1 MTNYINSRSRRGV
14 PLRPAEEIPIVDGRA
29 GAGRGPD
36 GMTSYISRNT
46 RGVPPAEEVPIVD
59 GQPVAPAGEF
69 TRRAKATRL
78 NICQGRKTTSVPST
92 QTTLPIPHSFS
103 SPGGTPVSA
112 YPSDWVRS
120 AGRQPLR
127 DLKLAHLLSERL
139 FRRVIRHPK

>member
-78 NICQGRKTTSVPST
+78 NLPGPQDNIDPVDTNHAADPTQFFHPLVGRRSRTGSAQKSRI
-92 QTTLPIPHSFS
+92 TLR
-103 SPGGTPVSA
+103 
-112 YPSDWVRS
+112 W
-120 AGRQPLR
+120 L
-127 DLKLAHLLSERL
+127 
-139 FRRVIRHPK
+139 

>member
-1 MTNYINSRSRRGV
+1 
-14 PLRPAEEIPIVDGRA
+14 
-29 GAGRGPD
+29 
-36 GMTSYISRNT
+36 MTSYISRNT

-103 SPGGTPVSA
+103 SPGGTPIPHGIGA
-112 YPSDWVRS
+112 EIQDNIEMAMRND
-120 AGRQPLR
+120 R
-127 DLKLAHLLSERL
+127 
-139 FRRVIRHPK
+139 

>member
-103 SPGGTPVSA
+103 SPGGTPIPHGIGA
-112 YPSDWVRS
+112 EIQDNIEMAMRND
-120 AGRQPLR
+120 R
-127 DLKLAHLLSERL
+127 
-139 FRRVIRHPK
+139 